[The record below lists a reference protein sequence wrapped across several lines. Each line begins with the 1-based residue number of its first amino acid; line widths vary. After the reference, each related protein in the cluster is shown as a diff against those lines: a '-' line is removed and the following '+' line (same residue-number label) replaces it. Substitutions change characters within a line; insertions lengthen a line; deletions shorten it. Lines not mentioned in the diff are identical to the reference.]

1 MWDDRQC
8 AFVGILKYDY
18 MFNVGI
24 NVIGFNMRKIGV
36 KFNIVVAGVVNV
48 ALVAYMEAV
57 SAHIAHITAFLIVDE
72 SSGFYLD
79 TQFGKSTRCVLCC
92 F

>member
-1 MWDDRQC
+1 
-8 AFVGILKYDY
+8 

-24 NVIGFNMRKIGV
+24 NVIGFNMRKICV

-57 SAHIAHITAFLIVDE
+57 SAHIAHITAVFNC
-72 SSGFYLD
+72 
-79 TQFGKSTRCVLCC
+79 R
-92 F
+92 